1 MELILKNA
9 DIIGENDILED
20 HFLRLQEGKIVE
32 INPGQLLSDTET
44 AEVIDLQGNYLAPGF
59 IDLHTHGAR
68 GADTMDA
75 SKESLAE
82 IADYK
87 LQQGTTGFL
96 ATTLTASQEQLLAV
110 SQAVVDYFAAEDY
123 PDNLLG
129 IHLEGPHINE
139 EKKGAQNPDHIRQV
153 TVEELQAIQ
162 EILEDKLKI
171 ITLAPEK
178 EGTKELIQY
187 AVENGIVVSA
197 GHTNASWEEAKRGIN
212 WGLSHATH
220 FFNGMK
226 GLHHRKP
233 GTVGAF
239 LEAESP
245 TIELI
250 ADGSHIHPAVINL
263 ILNCKSTDKVI
274 LVTDSMRAAGMED
287 GEYNLGGMQVIIKE
301 GTARLESGNLAGSTA
316 NLNQILKNILEM
328 TDLSLVEAVKL
339 MTINPA
345 RKLGLANQVGSI
357 NLGKQGNL
365 VVLDQQLNTRMTI
378 LEGEIVYSELD

>member
-239 LEAESP
+239 LEADSP

-250 ADGSHIHPAVINL
+250 ADGNHIHPAIINL